1 MKLKLLLAPILAV
14 FFLLITR
21 LLHLQIIEGSTYRR
35 LADNNRFFNQ
45 TVPAE
50 RGVILDRYQQPLV
63 KNTKVYFYNLDD
75 GLYSATQPLPANEA
89 LQMMAQEPHR
99 VVYELRRQY
108 LYPTQLAHVLGYT
121 APATAQDLLSDDQ
134 LELSDWLGKMGL
146 EQQFDQYMRG
156 QNGSQLYEVNTLG
169 EKQRLLSETPPTAGR
184 DISTSI
190 DPYLSKIAYHFLGQ
204 MQGAVVVLD
213 ADTGQVLASVS
224 RPSFNANDLNE
235 MLIDPQLE
243 AQRQLNLR
251 NYFEDERKV
260 FFNRAVSG
268 IYPPGSIFKMVTA
281 MAGLQKEAFDEHKT
295 VLDEGILQVGDYS
308 YANWLYTQRGATDG
322 EIALVRAI
330 ARSNDIYF
338 YKAAEWT
345 GPDSIAQQAREFGMG
360 ERTGVELPG
369 EAAGLVPDPAW
380 KEETTG
386 ERWFLG
392 NTYHLGI
399 GQSDLLVS
407 PLQAAQM
414 VQALVKGGEL
424 CSPRLLSEPIIA
436 ATFGEAEG
444 GTGTG
449 VGAEGGIGTGTEA
462 EGESKIGGKVEG
474 KTSNGRDASH
484 CRSLGLTEKNLEL
497 VLKGMIAACQPGG
510 TASLL
515 FDLNQGFAEANQAE
529 SAVGLLNQGAVAC
542 KTGTAEFG
550 GQDERGRRRT
560 HGWFVAGT
568 SVDAE
573 EMIEGIEERAEVEG
587 ETGLFTAE
595 ELEKWAGLLSEQGF
609 PRRVV
614 LVAMV
619 ESDDAIP
626 YKEGSHHAAPI
637 VKELLD
643 WMGK

>member
-21 LLHLQIIEGSTYRR
+21 LVHLQIIEGSSYRR

-63 KNTKVYFYNLDD
+63 KNTKVYFYYLDD
-75 GLYSATQPLPANEA
+75 GLYSATQAIPTNQA
-89 LQMMAQEPHR
+89 LQMMTQEPQR
-99 VVYELRRQY
+99 VVYQLRRQY

-121 APATAQDLLSDDQ
+121 APVTTQDLLKDDQ

-146 EQQFDQYMRG
+146 EQQYDQYLRG
-156 QNGSQLYEVNTLG
+156 QNGRQQYEVNTLG
-169 EKQRLLSETPPTAGR
+169 EKQRLLLEVLPIAGR

-190 DPYLSKIAYHFLGQ
+190 DPYLSKVAYSFLGQ

-213 ADTGQVLASVS
+213 ADTGQVLVLVS
-224 RPSFNANDLNE
+224 RPSFNANDLS
-235 MLIDPQLE
+235 MTFIDPQLE

-251 NYFEDERKV
+251 GYFQDEHKV

-268 IYPPGSIFKMVTA
+268 VYPPGSIFKIVTA
-281 MAGLQKEAFDEHKT
+281 LAGLQKEAFDEHKT

-308 YANWLYTQRGATDG
+308 YANWLYTQSGATDG

-345 GPDSIAQQAREFGMG
+345 GPNSIAQQAREFGMG
-360 ERTGVELPG
+360 QQTGIELPG
-369 EAAGLVPDPAW
+369 EVAGLVPDPAW

-399 GQSDLLVS
+399 GQSDLLVT

-414 VQALVKGGEL
+414 MQVVVKGGEL
-424 CSPRLLSEPIIA
+424 CAPRLLLEPIITT
-436 ATFGEAEG
+436 TFGEA
-444 GTGTG
+444 G
-449 VGAEGGIGTGTEA
+449 VADG
-462 EGESKIGGKVEG
+462 S

-484 CRSLGLTEKNLEL
+484 CKSLGLTEKNLEL

-515 FDLNQGFAEANQAE
+515 FELNQGFIDANQAE
-529 SAVGLLNQGAVAC
+529 TGLGLLNQGAVVC

-568 SVDAE
+568 TVDTAK
-573 EMIEGIEERAEVEG
+573 MIEQIEQRAKVGG
-587 ETGLFTAE
+587 ETALFTAE
-595 ELEKWAGLLSEQGF
+595 ELARWAELIKNQGF
-609 PRRVV
+609 PHRVV

-619 ESDDAIP
+619 EADDSIP

-637 VKELLD
+637 VKELLR

>member
-21 LLHLQIIEGSTYRR
+21 LVHLQIIEGSSYRR

-63 KNTKVYFYNLDD
+63 KNTKVYFYYLDD
-75 GLYSATQPLPANEA
+75 GLYSATQAIPTNQA
-89 LQMMAQEPHR
+89 LQMMTQEPQR
-99 VVYELRRQY
+99 VVYQLRRQY

-121 APATAQDLLSDDQ
+121 APVTTQDLLKDDQ

-146 EQQFDQYMRG
+146 EQQYDQYLRG
-156 QNGSQLYEVNTLG
+156 QNGRQQYEVNTLG
-169 EKQRLLSETPPTAGR
+169 EKQRLLLEVLPIAGR

-190 DPYLSKIAYHFLGQ
+190 DPYLSKVAYSFLGQ

-213 ADTGQVLASVS
+213 ADTGQVLVLVS
-224 RPSFNANDLNE
+224 RPSFNANDLS
-235 MLIDPQLE
+235 MTFIDPQLE

-251 NYFEDERKV
+251 SYFQDEHKV

-268 IYPPGSIFKMVTA
+268 VYPPGSIFKIVTA
-281 MAGLQKEAFDEHKT
+281 LAGLQKEAFDEHKT

-308 YANWLYTQRGATDG
+308 YANWLYTQSGATDG

-345 GPDSIAQQAREFGMG
+345 GPNSIAQQAREFGMG
-360 ERTGVELPG
+360 QQTGIELPG
-369 EAAGLVPDPAW
+369 EVAGLVPDPAW

-399 GQSDLLVS
+399 GQSDLLVT

-414 VQALVKGGEL
+414 MQVVVKGGEL
-424 CSPRLLSEPIIA
+424 CAPRLLLEPIITT
-436 ATFGEAEG
+436 TFGEA
-444 GTGTG
+444 G
-449 VGAEGGIGTGTEA
+449 VADG
-462 EGESKIGGKVEG
+462 S

-484 CRSLGLTEKNLEL
+484 CKSLGLTEKNLEL

-515 FDLNQGFAEANQAE
+515 FELNQGFIDANQAE
-529 SAVGLLNQGAVAC
+529 TGLGLLNQGAVAC

-568 SVDAE
+568 TVDTAK
-573 EMIEGIEERAEVEG
+573 MIEQIEQRAKVGG
-587 ETGLFTAE
+587 ETALFTAE
-595 ELEKWAGLLSEQGF
+595 ELARWAELIKNQGF
-609 PRRVV
+609 PHRVV

-619 ESDDAIP
+619 EADDSIP

-637 VKELLD
+637 VKELLR